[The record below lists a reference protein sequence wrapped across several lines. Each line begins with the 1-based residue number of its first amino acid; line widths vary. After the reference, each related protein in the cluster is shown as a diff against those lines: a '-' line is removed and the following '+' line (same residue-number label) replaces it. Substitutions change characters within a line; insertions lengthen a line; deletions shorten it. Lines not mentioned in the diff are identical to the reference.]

1 MLHYRQ
7 LTVNE
12 LIILRFKKLLIFE
25 SLSCETTNKLNTS
38 ITKQLMK
45 KLLFCFSIL
54 IGLSSCERTE
64 IDFDNFDDL
73 RINSAIQVPLVN
85 ATLTLGDLLLEDTLL
100 TQDADGGLR
109 VIFNQDSIFSL
120 SVIDFVNIPEQTPTI
135 IPVIYDTSANAIPLD
150 IDLALGTLAGAELE
164 SCTFDRGFLAYEIS
178 TGNAVNSDVDIRL
191 TLKNA
196 TLGGLV
202 FDNVLTL
209 PEGTTTY
216 KDSIDVSGLIF
227 DMSNGGTA
235 INFLGLRLAMESAD
249 SASPNQLFNLS
260 INFENLAIGNA
271 TGFFGSR
278 VVNIPNGSFDFEV
291 SAFENFASGLF
302 LTDPKITIFID
313 NGLGI
318 ELDMEMD
325 LFGVNGDGLVTDLAL
340 QTQTINSPVAPG
352 SVVTSSIEINK
363 GNSQIVDFLASLPN
377 QITYGGVG
385 TLNPSAAG
393 GGTASNF
400 IDKASKI
407 NANLVIDLPLQ
418 FRAENMRLEEIINV
432 SVFEDT
438 TQTDQLEELSLFFR
452 VENGFPFDVDLAVSF
467 IDSVTGD
474 SLDGFTINLLNAAPV
489 DAQGRVTQKITS
501 DETISL
507 SSSQFPALIR
517 SNQLKIDAKLN
528 TTLNG
533 VTGVKMYTDYDL
545 EIKIAS
551 SLQIA
556 VSPFSTS
563 E

>member
-1 MLHYRQ
+1 
-7 LTVNE
+7 
-12 LIILRFKKLLIFE
+12 
-25 SLSCETTNKLNTS
+25 
-38 ITKQLMK
+38 MK

-164 SCTFDRGFLAYEIS
+164 SCTFDSGFLAYEIS

-302 LTDPKITIFID
+302 LTDPQITIFID

-340 QTQTINSPVAPG
+340 QTQTINSPLAPG

-385 TLNPSAAG
+385 TLNPSAVG

-438 TQTDQLEELSLFFR
+438 TQTDQLDELSLFFR

-533 VTGVKMYTDYDL
+533 ATGVKMYTDYDL
-545 EIKIAS
+545 EIKIAT